1 VSVAKRRKVGNLMA
15 LAVLST
21 VIQRPMHPYEIASIM
36 KARGKDR
43 DMRIKWGTLYTVV
56 GNLEKHGFIEAT
68 ESVRSGSR
76 PERTVYRITPAGID
90 ELRDWTGELLG
101 TPAQEQTSFEAGLSV
116 LAALHPDEVVNLLRT
131 RLDLL
136 TTSLTEQRAEYD
148 RIAVELPRLLL
159 AEWDYNLTLL
169 AAEIDWVRAFRD
181 DLVSGAMPGIPQW
194 REWHET
200 GQIPA
205 EIAEL
210 AERGAT
216 KD

>member
-1 VSVAKRRKVGNLMA
+1 VAKRRKVGNILA
-15 LAVLST
+15 LGVLST

-36 KARGKDR
+36 KARGKER
-43 DMRIKWGTLYTVV
+43 DMPIKWGSLYTVV

-68 ESVRSGSR
+68 ESVRTGGR
-76 PERTVYRITPAGID
+76 PERTVYRITEAGIA
-90 ELRDWTGELLG
+90 ELQDWTAELLG
-101 TPAQEQTSFEAGLSV
+101 TPEEEQTSFEAGLSV